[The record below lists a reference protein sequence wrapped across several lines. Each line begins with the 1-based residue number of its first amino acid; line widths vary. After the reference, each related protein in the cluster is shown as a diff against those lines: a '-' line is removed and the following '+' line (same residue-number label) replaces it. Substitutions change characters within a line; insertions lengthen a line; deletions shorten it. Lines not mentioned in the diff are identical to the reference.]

1 MKILIAYF
9 SETGNTAKIAQA
21 IYEEVLS
28 QGHEVHLREISNI
41 SKNIL
46 NAYDLVFL
54 GSPCHD
60 ADLASPIKRFL
71 EQIPIPSTFK
81 LVGLQTL
88 YFYLSQ
94 FSALTT
100 SLIQF
105 VFLLILLAY
114 RRWYFNDDR
123 INAWS

>member
-1 MKILIAYF
+1 
-9 SETGNTAKIAQA
+9 
-21 IYEEVLS
+21 
-28 QGHEVHLREISNI
+28 
-41 SKNIL
+41 
-46 NAYDLVFL
+46 VFL

-100 SLIQF
+100 TLIQF
-105 VFLLILLAY
+105 VFLLILFAY

>member
-21 IYEEVLS
+21 IYEEVFS

-100 SLIQF
+100 TLIQF
-105 VFLLILLAY
+105 VFLLILFAY